1 MYFWPEVQAQMAFID
16 FSIFSSGSHFSV
28 EQNCLGSLNIGA
40 YEQYLCEIIW
50 HLGACSSG
58 GGLKMSLFLA
68 LVVILLYGAE
78 PFGQFGRGPF
88 EEHGCQIILY
98 LGQHFRKRCCLKIP
112 TFYLW
117 WPSYLAEQN
126 QLDNFGRSPY
136 EEHLH
141 IGHKYQIIFNLGQL
155 FRRRCLQKI
164 DACSTKTNHKRS
176 PMSNS
181 CSGEQKN
188 NNSLLNF
195 HTLLQILCMSSKPLL
210 IISLCIVL
218 FSLDISYLKKKK
230 NYRSRLAFD

>member
-28 EQNCLGSLNIGA
+28 EENCLGSLNIGA
-40 YEQYLCEIIW
+40 SEQYLCEIIW

-88 EEHGCQIILY
+88 EEHGCQIILH
-98 LGQHFRKRCCLKIP
+98 LGQHFRMRCCLKIP

-155 FRRRCLQKI
+155 FRRRCLKKI
-164 DACSTKTNHKRS
+164 DACPTKTNHKHS
-176 PMSNS
+176 PMSSS
-181 CSGEQKN
+181 CSGEQK
-188 NNSLLNF
+188 
-195 HTLLQILCMSSKPLL
+195 TTTAC
-210 IISLCIVL
+210 
-218 FSLDISYLKKKK
+218 
-230 NYRSRLAFD
+230 